1 LAFIKWYK
9 PAEDHRSRFH
19 CQIDKDDTK
28 ICNIELWK
36 KDFYKLSRDCI
47 IPVHNILGR
56 FIAGT
61 MKIGK
66 KIPKN
71 ICQLSLS
78 IKKFTYK
85 CCID

>member
-1 LAFIKWYK
+1 M
-9 PAEDHRSRFH
+9 
-19 CQIDKDDTK
+19 K

-36 KDFYKLSRDCI
+36 KDFYELSQDCI

-66 KIPKN
+66 RSPTEYLSVVPINKKIH
-71 ICQLSLS
+71 I
-78 IKKFTYK
+78 
-85 CCID
+85 